1 MPDVTDQRRP
11 RRPAGSPFDLPDQG
25 DAPVVWD
32 PAARKFVEQRPAA
45 GSSAPPPPARAP
57 VAKGTPAGRAT
68 SGGADGRRFFV
79 GADAVGKAPPGA
91 TSGGARA
98 AAPAPA
104 GPVRAAP
111 APVREKVAPRPLPR
125 PKAPARP
132 AGVPP
137 AAPQTRRRRRVPRWL
152 VISVALLPLVL
163 GLFAWL
169 WATNTFSKVE
179 RVEVAS
185 VLDAAGGGGT
195 NYLIVGSDSREAAAD
210 NGGIDGQRSDTLLVL
225 RTEGDQSRIMSIP
238 RDLFVTNAATGE
250 EGRINGAYNQGPA
263 NVIETIRNNL
273 AIPIHRYVEV
283 DFVTFASMVD
293 ALGGVTIDFPNTA
306 IDRGSGLVVSETG
319 PVVLNGEQ
327 ALAYVRSRNFT
338 EIIDGQEVVDPTGDL
353 GRVNRQQ
360 VFLRT
365 VLAKAGGSR
374 NPFTLMRVASSVTD
388 GLRIDDAMTLTDAV
402 RFAWNM
408 GRLNPE
414 SVVLPVSGRTTG
426 GGAAVLDVIEAEA
439 PAALDQFR

>member
-11 RRPAGSPFDLPDQG
+11 RRPAGTPFDLPDQG

-45 GSSAPPPPARAP
+45 AKPAP
-57 VAKGTPAGRAT
+57 VAAPGRAPSAKRTPAGQAT

-91 TSGGARA
+91 KGGGARP
-98 AAPAPA
+98 AAPAAP
-104 GPVRAAP
+104 GRAAP

-125 PKAPARP
+125 PKAPTRP
-132 AGVPP
+132 AGAPP
-137 AAPQTRRRRRVPRWL
+137 VAAPQTRRRRRVPRWL
-152 VISVALLPLVL
+152 VIGVALLPLVL
-163 GLFAWL
+163 GLFGWL
-169 WATNTFSKVE
+169 WATSTFSKVE

-185 VLDAAGGGGT
+185 VLDAADGGGT
-195 NYLIVGSDSREAAAD
+195 NYLIVGSDSRGSGDTA
-210 NGGIDGQRSDTLLVL
+210 GIDGQRSDTLLVL
-225 RTEGDQSRIMSIP
+225 RTEGDQSRIISIP

-250 EGRINGAYNQGPA
+250 EGRINSAYNQGPA
-263 NVIETIRNNL
+263 NVIETIKNNL
-273 AIPIHRYVEV
+273 DIPIHRYVEV
-283 DFVTFASMVD
+283 DFVTFASLVD

-327 ALAYVRSRNFT
+327 SLAYVRSRNFT
-338 EIIDGQEVVDPTGDL
+338 EIIDGREVVDPTGDL

-365 VLAKAGGSR
+365 VMAKAGGSR

-426 GGAAVLDVIEAEA
+426 GGAAVLDLVESEA